1 MNPPPSLFVC
11 GSWAVL
17 SKRRGVRGLF
27 YGSYRLREHH
37 AEGKG
42 LVWPSGGE
50 ECDWLRRLLV
60 RFGA

>member
-17 SKRRGVRGLF
+17 LKRRGVRGLF
-27 YGSYRLREHH
+27 HGSYRLREYH
-37 AEGKG
+37 AEGNG

-50 ECDWLRRLLV
+50 
-60 RFGA
+60 GATG